1 MRPELHSTPDQVI
14 LDNVATLEYFPGPQ
28 TTERLT
34 ITDEEVLI
42 RRIPNLVAWSWY
54 EDGILFT
61 VVANGIDPLAAGEFV
76 EAIAAAQ

>member
-14 LDNVATLEYFPGPQ
+14 LDNVAKLEYFPGPQ